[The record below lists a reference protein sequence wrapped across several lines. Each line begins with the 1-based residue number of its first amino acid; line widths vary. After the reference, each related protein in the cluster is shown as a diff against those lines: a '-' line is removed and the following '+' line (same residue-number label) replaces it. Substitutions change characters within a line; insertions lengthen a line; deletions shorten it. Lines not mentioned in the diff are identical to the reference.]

1 MIRDSPTPREEPY
14 TFSIGIN
21 SITLLEVTRQTI
33 EVKATLHLEKDAN
46 ELALIDSGAG
56 GNFIEEETVTNLQLV
71 KTELRRPI
79 TVRNVDGTQNHH
91 GLITHRTILEIT
103 IANR

>member
-1 MIRDSPTPREEPY
+1 MEPY

-21 SITLLEVTRQTI
+21 SITLLEVSRQTI
-33 EVKATLHLEKDAN
+33 EIKTTLHLDKEVD

-56 GNFIEEETVTNLQLV
+56 GNFIEEETVKRLQLV

-79 TVRNVDGTQNHH
+79 TIRNVDGSQNYH

-103 IANR
+103 VTKR